1 MSQNNIKPISFA
13 VGAAFIGSL
22 AIASTGFAMADLGA
36 GYQLANASLAAHH
49 EGKCGEG
56 KCGMEKMDANK
67 DGNVSMA
74 EHDTAARNMFMETDA
89 NKDGMVN
96 KAEFDAAKGKGQE
109 GKCGEGKKAAE
120 GACGEEKKGTE
131 GKCGEGKC
139 GEKK

>member
-1 MSQNNIKPISFA
+1 MTNKTVKPVAIA
-13 VGAAFIGSL
+13 IGAAFIGTFALS
-22 AIASTGFAMADLGA
+22 STSFAMSDLGA
-36 GYQLANASLAAHH
+36 GYQLAGATAASIG

-56 KCGMEKMDANK
+56 KCGMDSMDTNK

-74 EHDTAARNMFMETDA
+74 EHDAHARAMFTKADT

-96 KAEFDAAKGKGQE
+96 KAEMDAMKAHEGKCGE

-120 GACGEEKKGTE
+120 G
-131 GKCGEGKC
+131 KCGEGKC